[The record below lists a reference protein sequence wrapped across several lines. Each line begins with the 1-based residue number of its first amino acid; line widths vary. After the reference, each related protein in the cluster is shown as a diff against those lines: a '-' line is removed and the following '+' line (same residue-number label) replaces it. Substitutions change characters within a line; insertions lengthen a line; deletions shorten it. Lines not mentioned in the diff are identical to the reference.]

1 MKTILYIT
9 SVATC
14 MSGCGTY
21 EKYQRPEV
29 SVSGLYGEDMQL
41 SDSSSSIANVSW
53 REFFKDDI
61 LQSLID
67 TALAENTDLRI
78 ASLEVTEAEASLLA
92 SRMAYLPS
100 LSFSPQGN
108 ISSYDGSKAAKTYN
122 LALSAEWEIDFAGRL
137 TECRHPVATSFPSP
151 RRATGRAH
159 PAGNVL

>member
-29 SVSGLYGEDMQL
+29 SVSGLYGEDVQL

-78 ASLEVTEAEASLLA
+78 S
-92 SRMAYLPS
+92 
-100 LSFSPQGN
+100 
-108 ISSYDGSKAAKTYN
+108 
-122 LALSAEWEIDFAGRL
+122 
-137 TECRHPVATSFPSP
+137 
-151 RRATGRAH
+151 
-159 PAGNVL
+159 